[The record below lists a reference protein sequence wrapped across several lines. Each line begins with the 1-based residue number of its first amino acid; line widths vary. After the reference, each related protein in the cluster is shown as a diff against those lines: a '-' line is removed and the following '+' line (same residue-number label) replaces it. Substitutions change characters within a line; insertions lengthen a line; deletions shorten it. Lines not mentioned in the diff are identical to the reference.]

1 MCAVKKRGP
10 KNCFLYEAVHGG
22 VHDKVPFEH
31 ILAGREELSSK
42 DI

>member
-1 MCAVKKRGP
+1 MCAVKKRVP